1 MLNLI
6 KRNYW
11 WPEIKTDIKKYIQ
24 ECQKSQQ
31 NKVQYM
37 KKTVE
42 LHSLEI
48 SQGPWQEISIN
59 IIEPL
64 SKSKD
69 KDIIVVIVNQ
79 FTNMIQLKTTT
90 IVISLVEIAKTYRYD
105 I

>member
-1 MLNLI
+1 M
-6 KRNYW
+6 NYW

-37 KKTVE
+37 KKTGE

-48 SQGPWQEISIN
+48 PQGPWQEISIN

-69 KDIIVVIVNQ
+69 KDTIVVIVDQ
-79 FTNMIQLKTTT
+79 FTNMIQLKATTM
-90 IVISLVEIAKTYRYD
+90 VVSLVEIAKIYRDD

>member
-1 MLNLI
+1 M
-6 KRNYW
+6 
-11 WPEIKTDIKKYIQ
+11 EIP
-24 ECQKSQQ
+24 
-31 NKVQYM
+31 
-37 KKTVE
+37 
-42 LHSLEI
+42 
-48 SQGPWQEISIN
+48 QGLWQEISIN

-79 FTNMIQLKTTT
+79 FTNMIQLKATT

>member
-1 MLNLI
+1 
-6 KRNYW
+6 
-11 WPEIKTDIKKYIQ
+11 
-24 ECQKSQQ
+24 
-31 NKVQYM
+31 M

-48 SQGPWQEISIN
+48 PQGLWQEISIN

-79 FTNMIQLKTTT
+79 FTNMIQLKATT